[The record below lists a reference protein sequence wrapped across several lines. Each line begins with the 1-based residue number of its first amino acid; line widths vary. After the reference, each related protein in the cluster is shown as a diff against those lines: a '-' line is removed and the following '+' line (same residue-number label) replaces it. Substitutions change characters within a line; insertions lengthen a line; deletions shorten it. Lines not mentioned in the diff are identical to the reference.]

1 VEAAKLVVDT
11 RNATKDLGEFKERII
26 KLGAGNNE
34 ATGEEHEPERS
45 RTNVVTH

>member
-1 VEAAKLVVDT
+1 VVDT

-26 KLGAGNNE
+26 KLGAGNDV
-34 ATGEEHEPERS
+34 TGEEHEPERS